1 MKTHCCAVTESN
13 AFKASLFSCVA
24 GPAAGYYPKVP
35 NTVCPFFNYAE

>member
-13 AFKASLFSCVA
+13 AFKTFSCVA
-24 GPAAGYYPKVP
+24 GPAAGYYPKVR